1 SCGFPCACCRPL
13 LRAARRRPR
22 LSCVRLNRRSLG
34 AERPCLTSSYLHF
47 SRDAENADSPMR
59 ARSNSSRYQSASQV
73 ILANGLVTPSHHD
86 LCSKAARSVPLSSVR
101 CAPQGHVFLATTD
114 GVPLRQ
120 PVLKTVLETK
130 LRGF

>member
-47 SRDAENADSPMR
+47 SRDAEIADSPMR
-59 ARSNSSRYQSASQV
+59 ARSNSSRYQSAPQV
-73 ILANGLVTPSHHD
+73 ILANGLATPSHPA
-86 LCSKAARSVPLSSVR
+86 LFSRAVSSLSPLSFVR
-101 CAPQGHVFLATTD
+101 GAPPGACSPRNDRRTAIASPTASLSGPLVLA
-114 GVPLRQ
+114 L
-120 PVLKTVLETK
+120 
-130 LRGF
+130 